1 MRDAE
6 LSELKGLTFAS
17 VEGKIG
23 GYEIKFTTDD
33 GRKFVMYH
41 DQDCC
46 EDVSVEDITGDLQ
59 DLVGSPILLAEE
71 VTYKNEDPEAV
82 KDSPEI
88 NSEYSEY
95 RSSFTWTFYKLA
107 TIKGYVDIRW
117 YGESNGYY
125 SEYVSLIELN
135 KAAEKNGEEL

>member
-1 MRDAE
+1 MKRRE
-6 LSELKGLTFAS
+6 TNISEFKGLTFAS
-17 VEGKIG
+17 IEGKVG
-23 GYEIKFTTDD
+23 DYEIKFTTDD
-33 GRKFVMYH
+33 GRKFLMYH

-71 VTYKNEDPEAV
+71 VTYAGEDPEVV
-82 KDSPEI
+82 KNSPEI
-88 NSEYSEY
+88 ES
-95 RSSFTWTFYKLA
+95 RSAWDSFTWTFYKLA

-125 SEYVSLIELN
+125 SEDVSLFEIN
-135 KAAEKNGEEL
+135 KEAEKNGEEL